1 MYFTDDDFAKS
12 IKILHQK
19 KNSCGIDDI
28 FINQFDDFWKLNK
41 DSIVSQVNSSS
52 YKPSAVLMEEI
63 VVKSGKKRMISRYT
77 CTDRV
82 ILDILKRKLVPVFD
96 KTFSE
101 HSFAYRENKG
111 VYEAVKYEAKL
122 IESGKKFVAEI
133 DIKDFF
139 ENINLQRLEHFLS
152 SKLSD
157 QDLNQLIHRY
167 LYIFTVIDGKKTR
180 KTVGIIQGSA
190 LSPLFSNV
198 YMADLDEYMES
209 KYLFCRFSDNINIY
223 CDSEEEAYKA
233 FNDVTHWLQGKLG
246 LKYNSDKSGV
256 YPSLDRRYL
265 GYDFKLSKGTKTI
278 SVCRHNY
285 EKPNYFGSWHCSAI
299 QKIDRNYHIIND
311 GVLNKKDF
319 TILFE
324 NDEHKMYIPIETCT
338 SINVYSN
345 VILGSSFLQ
354 FINSKGL
361 NVNIFDK
368 YGNFIGSFHSE
379 QHYKRSVT
387 LLKQASIYNDEKNR
401 LMICIKI
408 ETASLHNQR
417 ENLRYFNKH
426 KPSESLK
433 TAIDFMSDCISEMK
447 QSRSV
452 NHLLT
457 IEARAKQRYLQEFD
471 EMIADDR
478 FQFKKRTRRPP
489 MNEVNAMISFG
500 NTFIYRRI
508 VNEIYR
514 TALDIRIGFVH
525 AANSRSESLNLDIA
539 EIFKPIIVDRTIFTV
554 IHNLQ
559 INNKEHFE
567 KEDNGGI
574 YLNNVGKRIFIRE
587 LEYKLS
593 SKISVDGQKLS
604 YDNLMKEEIHKIVKL
619 VQDNEKYKPF
629 KYT

>member
-1 MYFTDDDFAKS
+1 MYFKDEDFEKS

-19 KNSCGIDDI
+19 KNSCGIDNV
-28 FINQFDDFWKLNK
+28 FINQFDEFWQFNK
-41 DSIVSQVNSSS
+41 DTIISQINSNA
-52 YKPSAVLMEEI
+52 YKPSAVMLEEI
-63 VVKSGKKRMISRYT
+63 VTKTGKKRLISRYT

-82 ILDILKRKLVPVFD
+82 ILDILKRRLVPIFD
-96 KTFSE
+96 KTFSDY
-101 HSFAYRENKG
+101 SYAYRENKG
-111 VYEAVKYEAKL
+111 VYEAVKNAAKL
-122 IESGKKFVAEI
+122 IESGKKYVAEI

-139 ENINLQRLEHFLS
+139 ENINLQRLEHYLAL
-152 SKLSD
+152 KISD
-157 QDLNQLIHRY
+157 KDMNQLLHRY
-167 LYIFTVIDGKKTR
+167 LYIFTVVDDKKTR
-180 KTVGIIQGSA
+180 KTQGIIQGSS

-198 YMADLDEYMES
+198 YMADFDKYLES
-209 KYLFCRFSDNINIY
+209 KYSFCRFSDNINIY
-223 CDSEEEAYKA
+223 CASEEEAYKA

-246 LKYNSDKSGV
+246 LKYNHDKSGV

-265 GYDFKLSKGTKTI
+265 GYDFKWQRGTNTV

-319 TILFE
+319 TILIE

-338 SINVYSN
+338 SINIYSN

-354 FINSKGL
+354 FINSRGL

-379 QHYKRSVT
+379 HHYKRSVT
-387 LLKQASIYNDEKNR
+387 LLKQASIYNDERVR
-401 LMICIKI
+401 LMICVKI

-426 KPSESLK
+426 RPSGTLK
-433 TAIDFMSDCISEMK
+433 SAIEYMSNCIVEMK
-447 QSRSV
+447 QSKSV
-452 NHLLT
+452 NQLLT
-457 IEARAKQRYLQEFD
+457 IEARAKQKYLQTFD
-471 EMIADDR
+471 EMISDDR
-478 FQFKKRTRRPP
+478 FKFDKRTRRPP
-489 MNEVNAMISFG
+489 LNEVNAMISFG

-508 VNEIYR
+508 ANEIYR

-559 INNKEHFE
+559 INNRDHFE

-574 YLNNVGKRIFIRE
+574 YLNNAGKRIFIRE

-593 SKISVDGQKLS
+593 SKISIDGQKLT
-604 YDNLMKEEIHKIVKL
+604 YDKLMKAEVYKIVKF

>member
-12 IKILHQK
+12 IKKLHQK

-111 VYEAVKYEAKL
+111 VYEAVKYAAKL

-508 VNEIYR
+508 ANEIYR

>member
-111 VYEAVKYEAKL
+111 VYEAVKYAAKL

-508 VNEIYR
+508 ANEIYR